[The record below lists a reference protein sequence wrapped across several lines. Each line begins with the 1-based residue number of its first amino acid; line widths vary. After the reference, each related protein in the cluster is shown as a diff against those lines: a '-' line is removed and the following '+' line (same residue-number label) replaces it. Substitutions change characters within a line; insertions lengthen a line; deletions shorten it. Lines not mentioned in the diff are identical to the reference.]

1 MIMMTKFLEDSR
13 LAHGLLFKI
22 KIVPYITQ
30 TTSDSAVYDIKPRTN
45 TPVHPIKK
53 Q

>member
-1 MIMMTKFLEDSR
+1 MIMMTEFLKDSR
-13 LAHGLLFKI
+13 LAYGLLFKI

-30 TTSDSAVYDIKPRTN
+30 ITSDSTVYDIKPRTN